1 MKAAKLLA
9 KWTFDRFGVDAINKS
24 IPYRIG
30 GERYNAY
37 MSEMSRLIA
46 TL

>member
-1 MKAAKLLA
+1 MKASKLLA
-9 KWTFDRFGVDAINKS
+9 KWTFERFGAEAIDKS
-24 IPYRIG
+24 IPYRVG

-37 MSEMSRLIA
+37 MDEMNNLIA

>member
-9 KWTFDRFGVDAINKS
+9 KWTFDRFGAEAINKS

-37 MSEMSRLIA
+37 MDEMNILIA

>member
-9 KWTFDRFGVDAINKS
+9 KWTFERFGAESINKS
-24 IPYRIG
+24 IPYRVG

-37 MSEMSRLIA
+37 MSEMNSLIA